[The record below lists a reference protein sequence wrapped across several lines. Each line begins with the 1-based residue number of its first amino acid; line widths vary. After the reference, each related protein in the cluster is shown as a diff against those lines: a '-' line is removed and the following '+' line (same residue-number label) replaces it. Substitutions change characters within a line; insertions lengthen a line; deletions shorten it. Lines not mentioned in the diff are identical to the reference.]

1 MNTVE
6 LIKVINNI
14 PVIGEVCAKDLL
26 PEKKPLDMKAYIVN
40 TDISTDPGEHSTS
53 EEIKL
58 STLIHMEDHQKNN
71 MFYHL
76 LKETLQDGSITKN
89 VYRVHGAK
97 HVEFGVSTSFTSST
111 KD

>member
-1 MNTVE
+1 MQIYPQIQE
-6 LIKVINNI
+6 NI
-14 PVIGEVCAKDLL
+14 GWL
-26 PEKKPLDMKAYIVN
+26 
-40 TDISTDPGEHSTS
+40 STS

-58 STLIHMEDHQKNN
+58 STSIHMEDHQKNN

-76 LKETLQDGSITKN
+76 LKETLQDGSITQN

-97 HVEFGVSTSFTSST
+97 YVEFGVSTSFTSST